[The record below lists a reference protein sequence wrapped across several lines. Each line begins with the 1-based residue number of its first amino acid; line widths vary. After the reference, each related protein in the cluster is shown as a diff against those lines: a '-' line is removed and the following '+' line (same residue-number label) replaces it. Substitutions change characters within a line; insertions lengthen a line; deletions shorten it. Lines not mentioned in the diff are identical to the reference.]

1 MHELTHEL
9 SHELPRRSDALTH
22 PRTYPNTLTRTDT
35 FLLHNTSSGLEAG
48 CTKVFRLKPDKMG
61 NSTLGVGTAK
71 GVWILGLTPSFLCGE
86 GEGEGEGEGGW
97 GRQNE

>member
-61 NSTLGVGTAK
+61 NSSLGGGTAK
-71 GVWILGLTPSFLCGE
+71 GVWILGVDTLIFVRR
-86 GEGEGEGEGGW
+86 GEGEGGW
-97 GRQNE
+97 GRQDK